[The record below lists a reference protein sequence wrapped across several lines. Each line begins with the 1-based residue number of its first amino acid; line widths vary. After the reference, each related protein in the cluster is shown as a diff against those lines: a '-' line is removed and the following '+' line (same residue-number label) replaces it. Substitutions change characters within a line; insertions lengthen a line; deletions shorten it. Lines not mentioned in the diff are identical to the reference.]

1 MLLMPSPFLR
11 IAALLAA
18 LYLWLAPAWAE
29 IRPLTI
35 LHTNDLHA
43 RLLPLEDGRGGF
55 ARLASALER
64 ERRASP
70 ACLTLN
76 AGDLVQGS
84 PVSTI
89 FRGLPIYEIANLFGF
104 DAATLGNHE
113 FDYGWQMIPKYLR
126 TARYPVVVS
135 NLVDGAGKRMTD
147 KPYVILKAGEL
158 RVAVIGALTADLTAL
173 TTPKTRGDWKV
184 LPVIPT
190 VRRYV
195 AEARPQ
201 ADLIVLLAHLSPA
214 EETEAL
220 EQLEDVSVIV
230 SGHAHKGLEAPLARK
245 GRVLVR
251 VNAYGGE
258 FGRLDLKVDTAAKG
272 MVCYE
277 YKRIVVGADI
287 APQEAVSGL
296 IAKWEAAVA
305 KVVDVP
311 IGEAAREFSRVEVRA
326 LMERAMAEMTGSDF
340 AFINQGGIRDI
351 LPKGRL
357 MARHVWNVM
366 PFDNLVVAGTFKGSQ
381 LPDAVTRGRAVDPN
395 RNYRFATSEFNP
407 AKQKAD
413 GGMGTTGLVFPEQG
427 GLLRDLFIEWIK
439 KQKVLRSTE

>member
-1 MLLMPSPFLR
+1 MLKPTSFAR
-11 IAALLAA
+11 FAALTVA
-18 LYLWLAPAWAE
+18 LGLCLVSARAE

-43 RLLPLEDGRGGF
+43 RLLPLENGQGGF
-55 ARLASALER
+55 ARLATALER
-64 ERRASP
+64 ERRTSE

-89 FRGLPIYEIANLFGF
+89 FRGLPVYEIANLFGF

-113 FDYGWQMIPKYLR
+113 FDYGWQIIPKYLT

-147 KPYVILKAGEL
+147 KPYVILKTRGL
-158 RVAVIGALTADLTAL
+158 RVGVIGALTGDLPML
-173 TTPKTRGDWKV
+173 TTPKTRGDWRI
-184 LPVIPT
+184 LPVVET

-195 AEARPQ
+195 AEVRPQ
-201 ADLIVLLAHLSPA
+201 ADLIVLLSHLSPA

-220 EQLEDVSVIV
+220 HQLDQVSVIV
-230 SGHAHKGLEAPLARK
+230 SGHAHKGLDAPIPFE

-258 FGRLDLKVDTAAKG
+258 FGRLDLKVDPAKKK
-272 MVCYE
+272 MVSYTHR
-277 YKRIVVGADI
+277 RIPVEADI
-287 APQEAVSGL
+287 PPNESMSGL
-296 IAKWEAAVA
+296 IAKWEAEVA

-311 IGEAAREFSRVEVRA
+311 IGEAAKEFSKPEVRA
-326 LMERAMAEMTGSDF
+326 LMERAMAEMTGSEF
-340 AFINQGGIRDI
+340 AFINQGGVRDL
-351 LPKGRL
+351 LPMGRL

-366 PFDNLVVAGTFKGSQ
+366 PFDNKVVVGTFKGRQ
-381 LPDAVTRGRAVDPN
+381 LPGAVTRGRTVDPD
-395 RNYRFATSEFNP
+395 RDYRFVTSDFNAANQNAP
-407 AKQKAD
+407 
-413 GGMGTTGLVFPEQG
+413 GGFGTTGLEFPEEG
-427 GLLRDLFIEWIK
+427 VLLRDLFVDWIK
-439 KQKVLRSTE
+439 KQQVLRPAE